1 MYEAPSVLRK
11 ATKFRKQ
18 PATSRSSNPRAR
30 RIAMYSFN
38 ARSSEFI
45 VCLQR
50 WAMGAPVC
58 ADHRSLAWRRFPL
71 CWGFDV
77 EEFLRF
83 HSCLRQNEASSWRD
97 CVLAR
102 GLPSTPDIN
111 QPDRAR
117 GERSW
122 SMSKVRQNQNVAPS
136 CKRTRA
142 AFCIGDDPYA
152 GRM

>member
-1 MYEAPSVLRK
+1 MWEAPSILRK

-38 ARSSEFI
+38 ASSSGFI
-45 VCLQR
+45 VRLQR
-50 WAMGAPVC
+50 WAKGAPVC
-58 ADHRSLAWRRFPL
+58 AGHRSRVWRRFPL

-83 HSCLRQNEASSWRD
+83 HSCLRQNEASSLRD
-97 CVLAR
+97 CVSAR
-102 GLPSTPDIN
+102 GLPLTPGIN
-111 QPDRAR
+111 PPDRAR

-122 SMSKVRQNQNVAPS
+122 SMSKVRQSQN
-136 CKRTRA
+136 A
-142 AFCIGDDPYA
+142 ARVRLHEGAALYMGDDPYA
-152 GRM
+152 G